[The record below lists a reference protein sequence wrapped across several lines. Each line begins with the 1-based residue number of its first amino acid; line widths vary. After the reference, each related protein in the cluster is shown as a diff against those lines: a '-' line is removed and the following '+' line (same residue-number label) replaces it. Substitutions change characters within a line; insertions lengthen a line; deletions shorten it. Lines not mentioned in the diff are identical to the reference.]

1 MGSSGEVFRALEQG
15 LVVVVHWLS
24 CSAAGG
30 VFPDQGSNLCLL
42 NLHADSPPLSYQGSL
57 NHIPVT
63 EGWMQKNNQ
72 SINFKLNGY
81 MKSVTGFQ
89 GKE

>member
-1 MGSSGEVFRALEQG
+1 MAHG
-15 LVVVVHWLS
+15 LS
-24 CSAAGG
+24 CSQACEI
-30 VFPDQGSNLCLL
+30 FPDQGSNLSLL
-42 NLHADSPPLSYQGSL
+42 YRLVDSLPLSHQGSL
-57 NHIPVT
+57 NYIPVT

-81 MKSVTGFQ
+81 VKSVTGFQ

>member
-42 NLHADSPPLSYQGSL
+42 LWQMDSLPLS
-57 NHIPVT
+57 H
-63 EGWMQKNNQ
+63 QKPNTQ
-72 SINFKLNGY
+72 FYSFCDVRILGEL
-81 MKSVTGFQ
+81 VG
-89 GKE
+89 